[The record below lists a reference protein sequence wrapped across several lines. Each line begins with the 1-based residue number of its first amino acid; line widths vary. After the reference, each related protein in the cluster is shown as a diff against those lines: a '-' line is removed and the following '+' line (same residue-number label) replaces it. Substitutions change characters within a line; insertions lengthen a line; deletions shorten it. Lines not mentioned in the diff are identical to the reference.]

1 MTGIGGGSLMTPMLI
16 LVFGVTPVTA
26 IGTDLAY
33 AAVTKTVGGYKHLS
47 QRTVDV
53 RLSSWM
59 AIGSCRRPC
68 AACTCSSC
76 SRTGPGATSTICCSR
91 CSPCALLLTGAATLV
106 RAS

>member
-33 AAVTKTVGGYKHLS
+33 AAVTKTVGGWKHLR
-47 QRTVDV
+47 QKTVDI

-59 AIGSCRRPC
+59 AIGSVP
-68 AACTCSSC
+68 AAV
-76 SRTGPGATSTICCSR
+76 GGVWVLGVLEEAAGGGFDDLVIPILPGGLFLPGAPPPI
-91 CSPCALLLTGAATLV
+91 P
-106 RAS
+106 